1 MAETTLLKAEER
13 KDTGKSFAR
22 AVRKTGNIPCIIYGD
37 NKDPMAASLDA
48 IEALK
53 LYNSGKM
60 LSQLIDVE
68 VTNGEKFKAISK
80 DIQLHP
86 VKGNIIHIDLLRLGA
101 NSRISVDVSV
111 TFLNE
116 EESPG
121 IKAGGTLNVSR
132 YTVELDCPANNI
144 PEGVE
149 VDLTGLEIGE
159 TIHLSDVKLPE
170 GIISAITDRDITIAS
185 IAAPMSEAEMEA
197 LDAADAERPE
207 GVEDSE
213 DSESDSDSDSDSEE
227 SSESEDKE

>member
-1 MAETTLLKAEER
+1 
-13 KDTGKSFAR
+13 
-22 AVRKTGNIPCIIYGD
+22 
-37 NKDPMAASLDA
+37 
-48 IEALK
+48 
-53 LYNSGKM
+53 
-60 LSQLIDVE
+60 
-68 VTNGEKFKAISK
+68 
-80 DIQLHP
+80 
-86 VKGNIIHIDLLRLGA
+86 
-101 NSRISVDVSV
+101 
-111 TFLNE
+111 LNE

-207 GVEDSE
+207 GVEESE